1 MGDEVTQEGNKVST
15 TIKSA
20 ASGAATGATLGSVVP
35 GIGTMVGAG
44 IGLLGGVASNLFQ
57 GKQQEEGYANQREA
71 LQNSISWRVADARR
85 AGIHPLY
92 ALGAQ
97 PMNISPIIN
106 QDNIGPAVQQMG
118 QTISDVQKNAVTEH
132 QKMMQFAEYQVLQSQ
147 MNRNDA
153 EAELAR
159 TQAQRIATERNNIN
173 PPGLGI
179 HNEMGQNPTGGG
191 TGFYDVKAAE
201 EISAKAGKA
210 WSSAGKNPGYQLR
223 YMDNGLPMYLPI
235 AEGDSPEETI
245 SEMHP
250 LTWAGLLLR
259 NSRIFGPG
267 WMEDMVKSR
276 YLGISPDRE
285 YKDNQRKR
293 KYPLSN

>member
-1 MGDEVTQEGNKVST
+1 MGDEVTQDGNNVST

-20 ASGAATGATLGSVVP
+20 ASGAATGAAMGSVVP

-118 QTISDVQKNAVTEH
+118 QSISDVQKNAVTEH

-173 PPGLGI
+173 PPGLGV

-201 EISAKAGKA
+201 EISAKPDKA

-276 YLGISPDRE
+276 YLGISPDRA